1 MNIVK
6 FPGLNL
12 EFIFSEIAFSILGI
26 NVYKYAVCIVLG
38 ILVALILCK
47 LSKEKYDVEFDFVVE
62 NFIIG
67 ILFGII
73 GARLYF
79 VIFNLEYYSKDVLK
93 IFQIRDGGLAI
104 YGGLIFGVFSVIVNC
119 KIRKKDTLNFLDYII
134 PYIAIAQCFGRFG
147 NFFNVEA
154 YGYQTNS
161 ILRMGIETINGYIEV
176 HPVFL
181 YEAISTFVIF
191 ILLKF
196 IQKKRKFK
204 GEIFLLYLL
213 FYSAIR
219 GVLEGLRTDSLMLF
233 NCRISRILSIVIFFV
248 TAITLICRK
257 LSNEKSLKY
266 R

>member
-6 FPGLNL
+6 FPGFNL
-12 EFIFSEIAFSILGI
+12 EFQFSKIAFSILGI
-26 NVYKYAVCIVLG
+26 DIYKYALCIVFG
-38 ILVALILCK
+38 IIVALILCRF
-47 LSKEKYDVEFDFVVE
+47 SKEKYGVEFDFVVE

-67 ILFGII
+67 MFFGII

-79 VIFNLEYYSKDVLK
+79 IIFNFEYYSKNILE

-104 YGGLIFGVFSVIVNC
+104 YGGLILGLIAVVINC
-119 KIRKKDTLNFLDYII
+119 KIRKKDILNFLDYIA

-147 NFFNVEA
+147 NFFNIEA

-161 ILRMGIETINGYIEV
+161 IFRMGIETVNGYIEV

-181 YEAISTFVIF
+181 YEAFSTFVIF

-204 GEIFLLYLL
+204 GEIFLLYLA
-213 FYSAIR
+213 FYSIIR
-219 GVLEGLRTDSLMLF
+219 SLLEGLRTDSLMLF
-233 NCRISRILSIVIFFV
+233 NWRISRILSIIIFLV
-248 TAITLICRK
+248 TGILLSCRK
-257 LSNEKSLKY
+257 LSNEKSL
-266 R
+266 RCR